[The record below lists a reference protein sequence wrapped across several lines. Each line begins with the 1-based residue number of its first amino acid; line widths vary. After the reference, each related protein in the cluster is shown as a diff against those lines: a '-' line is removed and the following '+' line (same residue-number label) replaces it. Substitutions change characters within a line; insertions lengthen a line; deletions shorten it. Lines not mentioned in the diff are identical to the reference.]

1 MSLFV
6 KLMIGGW
13 ITTFVMF
20 GFCALHES
28 GRMLKIRKR
37 IALWLEPSV
46 PTVVRTPAGGLL
58 FTSPRLPRST
68 ES

>member
-20 GFCALHES
+20 GACALHGS
-28 GRMLKIRKR
+28 GGMLKVRKR

-46 PTVVRTPAGGLL
+46 PTVVRTPGR
-58 FTSPRLPRST
+58 RLQPGR
-68 ES
+68 EKAV